1 MPVIWIT
8 GLPGVGKSSAAAAV
22 VEQLRRDG
30 QACALLDGDQLRLA
44 LAPLAGGYDID
55 SRRRL
60 ALAYCALAAIL
71 DAQGLTVVVATVS
84 LFHEI
89 HAATRARFAEYL
101 EVLLA
106 CDEAT
111 RARRRSQDGPQVGV
125 DIAAELPV
133 APDLALRSDSLPA
146 EAIAQ
151 AIVTRWRERHGR

>member
-1 MPVIWIT
+1 M
-8 GLPGVGKSSAAAAV
+8 
-22 VEQLRRDG
+22 R
-30 QACALLDGDQLRLA
+30 ALLILLGLIFALQAAPAARAQVTLDVAKITCDQFT
-44 LAPLAGGYDID
+44 GYKITNPQNIAMWL
-55 SRRRL
+55 SGYYNGKRGNT
-60 ALAYCALAAIL
+60 IL

-89 HAATRARFAEYL
+89 HAATRTRFAEYL

-125 DIAAELPV
+125 DIAAELPI
-133 APDLALRSDSLPA
+133 APDLVLRSDSLPA

-151 AIVTRWRERHGR
+151 AIVTRWHERHGR